1 MSFRIAG
8 YFLLL
13 PCLLKSQEEKV
24 LLDFNKF
31 NRWTI
36 EVKFQKFNY
45 LNGRTKSEG
54 NFLVYTT
61 DKGVWTSPINRHI
74 LYRRNVQDQTCFSL
88 FRRLRLLSLNGQ
100 VLLDQTGA
108 AAEQCLELNGAT
120 GLYIL
125 EITSGQ
131 GVISYHSL

>member
-1 MSFRIAG
+1 MSFRMVV
-8 YFLLL
+8 YYLFW

-24 LLDFNKF
+24 LLDFNRF

-45 LNGRTKSEG
+45 PSGRTRSEG

-74 LYRRNVQDQTCFSL
+74 LYRRSGRIKSVSHYSQKGLPLNDSL
-88 FRRLRLLSLNGQ
+88 YRRNGQ
-100 VLLDQTGA
+100 LKKVRVHH
-108 AAEQCLELNGAT
+108 AT
-120 GLYIL
+120 F
-125 EITSGQ
+125 
-131 GVISYHSL
+131 